1 MRPFRRFCDLPA
13 SFHREQRPTPS
24 KPCSAVQHLQAFSTS
39 WRFTPLSTYP
49 PCFMRDPL
57 LGFGTFRGFPSASS
71 PQSPLDVTCPS
82 CPFHAYSAV
91 RLLSHRRS
99 DGNCA
104 NRQHS
109 VAPCRS
115 TRPGYPRMLTSMQP
129 LTHSPRRG
137 NPRKHTANFN
147 PNCRSSHQ
155 PKLMR
160 PCALRRNAGFMNT
173 ATPPSCRRSVKRE
186 RHMSLRT
193 LRTEARRPYSEL
205 GQAPTA
211 AAEATAAFLCP
222 LPDGVLSHAE
232 TRN

>member
-1 MRPFRRFCDLPA
+1 MRPFLRFIDPPA
-13 SFHREQRPTPS
+13 YLRQKQRPTPNI
-24 KPCSAVQHLQAFSTS
+24 PCSAVRHLQALSAS

-49 PCFMRDPL
+49 PCFIRDPL

-82 CPFHAYSAV
+82 CSFHAYSAV

-109 VAPCRS
+109 VAPRRS
-115 TRPGYPRMLTSMQP
+115 TRPGYPRMLTSIQT
-129 LTHSPRRG
+129 LTHSPKRM
-137 NPRKHTANFN
+137 NPRRHAANYS
-147 PNCRSSHQ
+147 PDCRSSHQ

-173 ATPPSCRRSVKRE
+173 ATPPSSRRSDRRE

-193 LRTEARRPYSEL
+193 LRAETRRPNSEL

-211 AAEATAAFLCP
+211 IAEATAAFLCP
-222 LPDGVLSHAE
+222 LPDGVLVHAE
-232 TRN
+232 TRK